1 MAHDT
6 LPSTEATQPDTSGPV
21 LLLSGLDSLYV
32 CYYLDIAASTLDID
46 DLAYRKEVLRRSSD
60 PDLSSEIPLGDR
72 NLTLKPYGR
81 FPYTYIL
88 TNEWFEIRLSE
99 RLKPSCQVRFS
110 SRVLWELGLDI
121 ATQSFQSWCRSV
133 GLQPDQPEIVT
144 RADWAFDYWYPD
156 FVIEPDW
163 FVSKAKK
170 SGIWREF
177 EKPQTISFGKSDT
190 VVRIYDKYAEIR
202 EQSHKY
208 WFFEKWGQTEDVW
221 RIEFQARKERLRRH
235 GIKSIEHLKKYQRAL
250 LVRLA
255 TQHTSLRRPTTDTNR
270 SRWPYH
276 DLWSGLLTQIRSLP
290 GSNSPEI
297 LSDADALSWKEY
309 QQVRVLDGM
318 IKGLGA
324 TLAMRGQLPRSFG
337 FDDVFVKLP
346 PRLRQLH
353 RKKNWRDDVDKKIQ
367 KLKEE
372 GWRRE
377 KYVR

>member
-6 LPSTEATQPDTSGPV
+6 VPSTETTFDRNSGPT

-60 PDLSSEIPLGDR
+60 PDVSSEIPLGDR

-110 SRVLWELGLDI
+110 SRVLWELGLDV

-133 GLQPDQPEIVT
+133 GLQPDQPEIIT

-156 FVIEPDW
+156 FVIEPDC

-177 EKPQTISFGKSDT
+177 EKPQTISYGKGET
-190 VVRIYDKYAEIR
+190 VVRVYDKCAEIR

-208 WFFEKWGQTEDVW
+208 WFFEKWGETEDVW
-221 RIEFQARKERLRRH
+221 RIELQARKERLRRH
-235 GIKSIEHLKKYQRAL
+235 GIKSIESLKEFQRAL

-276 DLWSGLLTQIRSLP
+276 DLWSSLLSQIRSLP

-309 QQVRVLDGM
+309 QQTRLLDGV

-324 TLAMRGQLPRSFG
+324 TMAMRGSLPESFG
-337 FDDVFVKLP
+337 FDDVFVKLA
-346 PRLRQLH
+346 PRLRQFH
-353 RKKNWRDDVDKKIQ
+353 SKKNWRDDVDKKIQ